1 MILHVRRCGVARWK
15 ARNPLFPAAPVAGV
29 GALRVLQLYAVF
41 TLSPERFCSISVGQ
55 YMTRF
60 GGKYAPC
67 AQKVAGGR
75 QTGDV
80 AAPDD

>member
-1 MILHVRRCGVARWK
+1 M
-15 ARNPLFPAAPVAGV
+15 PAAHLVSCWSYSEQVAKEQTV
-29 GALRVLQLYAVF
+29 NDSVF
-41 TLSPERFCSISVGQ
+41 GTVRP
-55 YMTRF
+55 
-60 GGKYAPC
+60 A